1 MFRSFRAT
9 LASPPPFEEVRRC
22 THLIAE
28 RRSELDLT
36 TKPSSRTCTKRQNA
50 RRNVIRFKKLRRWG
64 RPPPGPTAPL
74 EHSKRPR
81 LAGSSAVCPRALRKW
96 RCRRAVVSALRRH
109 IVAAIHSPRRC
120 LRDVA
125 ALSSPG
131 ADQQGEQD
139 APDCSLLRDGLLLR
153 RREGEEGAFRY
164 SDRSTP
170 YRSAKQSRLC
180 G

>member
-22 THLIAE
+22 TRLIAE

-81 LAGSSAVCPRALRKW
+81 LAGSSAVCPHPSTHQRATVPSRSLCTSSSY
-96 RCRRAVVSALRRH
+96 RCRHSFHVGASVMSPHCLPLEHTSKESKTLQVVRCSAT
-109 IVAAIHSPRRC
+109 AC
-120 LRDVA
+120 CC
-125 ALSSPG
+125 G
-131 ADQQGEQD
+131 
-139 APDCSLLRDGLLLR
+139 
-153 RREGEEGAFRY
+153 RERVLY
-164 SDRSTP
+164 I
-170 YRSAKQSRLC
+170 
-180 G
+180 